1 MSARGRALQPMHRS
15 AGQYEKCISGLGFLD
30 AAVAASVNILV
41 TVNVTN
47 IEAVTIQEPA
57 RRIGRGFHAEPGPK

>member
-1 MSARGRALQPMHRS
+1 MKSAFLAWDS
-15 AGQYEKCISGLGFLD
+15 LD

-47 IEAVTIQEPA
+47 KEAVTIREAA
-57 RRIGRGFHAEPGPK
+57 RQIGRGFHADPGPRLKFWIVPQG

>member
-1 MSARGRALQPMHRS
+1 MRAGELCSRCTAPRGNMKSAFRAWDS
-15 AGQYEKCISGLGFLD
+15 LD

>member
-1 MSARGRALQPMHRS
+1 MRAGELCSRCTAPRGNMKSAFPAWDS
-15 AGQYEKCISGLGFLD
+15 LD

>member
-1 MSARGRALQPMHRS
+1 VRAGELCSRCTAPRGN
-15 AGQYEKCISGLGFLD
+15 EKCISGLDSLD

-47 IEAVTIQEPA
+47 KEAVTIREPA
-57 RRIGRGFHAEPGPK
+57 RQIGRGFHAKPGSK